1 MVRKEYVSPD
11 TSICMVKS
19 ISLLMS
25 SDGHGAGE
33 PEYPDP
39 KPWEY
44 EDDYARSG
52 YSVWDE

>member
-11 TSICMVKS
+11 TSICMVKG

-33 PEYPDP
+33 PEYPAP
-39 KPWEY
+39 EPWEY
-44 EDDYARSG
+44 EDDYACSG